1 MKMKSAMRI
10 AARVSRREGKLTE
23 QQYRKIMI
31 AIRHPN
37 QKKPDGTPV
46 NLMEEIEAH
55 VTQEMGKQG
64 LAINWPGVIQWFKD
78 HWLQILSLLSLISL
92 L

>member
-1 MKMKSAMRI
+1 
-10 AARVSRREGKLTE
+10 
-23 QQYRKIMI
+23 
-31 AIRHPN
+31 
-37 QKKPDGTPV
+37 
-46 NLMEEIEAH
+46 MEEIEAH